1 MTTRKE
7 TESETKTMWVYL
19 FGFLFC
25 LTSILFGYFRS
36 GHNKEKNKTKQ
47 NEVTKVMLTWM
58 RGWRKVGGQIN
69 YNVIK

>member
-19 FGFLFC
+19 SGVLFS
-25 LTSILFGYFRS
+25 LHLFYLGTSVQVTI
-36 GHNKEKNKTKQ
+36 KKKQ
-47 NEVTKVMLTWM
+47 NVVRKVMLTWM

-69 YNVIK
+69 YNVII

>member
-7 TESETKTMWVYL
+7 TESETKTMWVCLSGVLFSLHLFYL
-19 FGFLFC
+19 G
-25 LTSILFGYFRS
+25 TSVQVTI
-36 GHNKEKNKTKQ
+36 KKKQ

-58 RGWRKVGGQIN
+58 RGWRKVGGQIH